1 MTQPRATP
9 AEAREARQQAPIGVF
24 DSGVGGLT
32 VLRELLRE
40 LPDERFIYFG
50 DTGNCPYGVRPEAQ
64 IQELALAV
72 ARFLLARDVK
82 QIVVACNAA
91 SVSALASLRAAFEL
105 PFVGVVPA
113 VKPAA
118 ERTRAGKVGVAATET
133 SARSQ
138 YLRRLIAE
146 HANGVEVLA
155 AGCPRLVTLAEAG
168 ILDGPEAEAAVRG
181 YIEPLLAAGI
191 DELVLGCT
199 HFPAMSA
206 VFARVAGPAV
216 EVIDSGAAVAR
227 QARRVLAERDLLA
240 SPGGGPLA
248 APRAVRASDEFWSS
262 GEADGFART
271 AQAILG
277 EEPIHARHA
286 SGMVMSPAKPA

>member
-138 YLRRLIAE
+138 YLRRLIAQ

-168 ILDGPEAEAAVRG
+168 VLDGPEAEAAVRG

-240 SPGGGPLA
+240 PPGGGPLA

-262 GEADGFART
+262 GEAVGFART
-271 AQAILG
+271 AQPILG
-277 EEPIHARHA
+277 EPIHARHA

>member
-1 MTQPRATP
+1 MTQPPEAP
-9 AEAREARQQAPIGVF
+9 AEARDRDARQQAPVGVF

-91 SVSALASLRAAFEL
+91 SVSALASLRAAFDV

-248 APRAVRASDEFWSS
+248 APRAVRAGDEFWYS
-262 GEADGFART
+262 GAADGFART

-277 EEPIHARHA
+277 EPIHARHA
-286 SGMVMSPAKPA
+286 SGMVMSPA

>member
-9 AEAREARQQAPIGVF
+9 AEAREARQQAPVGIF

-32 VLRELLRE
+32 VLRE

-50 DTGNCPYGVRPEAQ
+50 DTGNCPYCVRPEAQ

-91 SVSALASLRAAFEL
+91 SVSALASLRAAFDV

-155 AGCPRLVTLAEAG
+155 AG
-168 ILDGPEAEAAVRG
+168 
-181 YIEPLLAAGI
+181 
-191 DELVLGCT
+191 
-199 HFPAMSA
+199 
-206 VFARVAGPAV
+206 
-216 EVIDSGAAVAR
+216 
-227 QARRVLAERDLLA
+227 
-240 SPGGGPLA
+240 
-248 APRAVRASDEFWSS
+248 
-262 GEADGFART
+262 
-271 AQAILG
+271 
-277 EEPIHARHA
+277 
-286 SGMVMSPAKPA
+286 

>member
-91 SVSALASLRAAFEL
+91 AFEL

-138 YLRRLIAE
+138 YLRRLIAQ

-168 ILDGPEAEAAVRG
+168 VLDGPEAEAAVRG

-240 SPGGGPLA
+240 PPGGGPLA

-262 GEADGFART
+262 GEAVGFART

-277 EEPIHARHA
+277 EPIHARHA

>member
-64 IQELALAV
+64 IQDLALAV

-138 YLRRLIAE
+138 YLQRLIAE

-155 AGCPRLVTLAEAG
+155 AGCPQLVTLAEAG

-240 SPGGGPLA
+240 PPGGGPLA
-248 APRAVRASDEFWSS
+248 APRAMRASDEFWSS
-262 GEADGFART
+262 GEAVGFART

-277 EEPIHARHA
+277 EPVYARHA
-286 SGMVMSPAKPA
+286 SGMVVSPA

>member
-9 AEAREARQQAPIGVF
+9 AEAREARQRAPVGVF

-91 SVSALASLRAAFEL
+91 SVSALASLRAAFDV

-199 HFPAMSA
+199 HFPAMRA

-240 SPGGGPLA
+240 PPGGGPLA
-248 APRAVRASDEFWSS
+248 APRAVLATDEFWSS
-262 GEADGFART
+262 GEVVGFART

-277 EEPIHARHA
+277 QPIHVRPA
-286 SGMVMSPAKPA
+286 SGMVKSPASPA

>member
-113 VKPAA
+113 IKPAA

-240 SPGGGPLA
+240 PPGGGPLA

-262 GEADGFART
+262 GEAVGFART
-271 AQAILG
+271 AKAILG
-277 EEPIHARHA
+277 EPIHARHA
-286 SGMVMSPAKPA
+286 SGMVMWPAKPA

>member
-1 MTQPRATP
+1 MTQPRAKP

-240 SPGGGPLA
+240 PPGGGPLA
-248 APRAVRASDEFWSS
+248 ASRAVRASDEFWSS

-277 EEPIHARHA
+277 EPIHARHA
-286 SGMVMSPAKPA
+286 SGMVMSPAKLA